1 MKHTH
6 PAIETQQRFVTIWI
20 FARMKQIENKKTIP
34 LRFVTVWI
42 FARMKQVG
50 YLEYRLHRFVTI
62 WILLEYFQSFIF
74 INVHN
79 SLTSNHCKF
88 L

>member
-20 FARMKQIENKKTIP
+20 FARMKQVWRVFNDQSC
-34 LRFVTVWI
+34 FVTIWI

>member
-1 MKHTH
+1 
-6 PAIETQQRFVTIWI
+6 
-20 FARMKQIENKKTIP
+20 MKQIENKKTIP